1 MNPAPSIA
9 ISFLMGFLSFL
20 TPCVLPL
27 VPAYISFIS
36 GYSVAELRKGELGR
50 EAGFKVFISAL
61 FFVLGFSAVFVL
73 LGLGAGALGQLLARI
88 KPVLMRIGGLVVI
101 FFGLQLAGVFKLM
114 PLLRERRYQGEIR
127 SRGMARAFLLG
138 LAFAF
143 GWSPCVG
150 PILGSILMLA
160 VSKDTMIQGA
170 ILLAT
175 YSAGLA
181 VPFLLTALLLDRFFR
196 IFKRIQTHFHKI
208 EITAGVILIL
218 IGLLMVIGR
227 FDLLKYYLEKI
238 LPETFLKWG

>member
-1 MNPAPSIA
+1 
-9 ISFLMGFLSFL
+9 
-20 TPCVLPL
+20 
-27 VPAYISFIS
+27 
-36 GYSVAELRKGELGR
+36 
-50 EAGFKVFISAL
+50 
-61 FFVLGFSAVFVL
+61 
-73 LGLGAGALGQLLARI
+73 
-88 KPVLMRIGGLVVI
+88 
-101 FFGLQLAGVFKLM
+101 
-114 PLLRERRYQGEIR
+114 
-127 SRGMARAFLLG
+127 MARAFLLG

-196 IFKRIQTHFHKI
+196 IFKRIQAHFHKI
-208 EITAGVILIL
+208 EITAGIILIL